1 MDKCSVC
8 IASIEQNERN
18 GTFMELI
25 NENRLWQLIE
35 RFKTAADLI
44 EDYEDYL
51 ECQRLI
57 SDFDRAQALCHFQ
70 KMIHRYESQI
80 NQLGLFEGNIQVI
93 HGVSSDDKDDC
104 YIMSRLSF
112 VGQRIPIYVSI
123 REGEKELLK
132 ELEKRISRYGFNAFN

>member
-1 MDKCSVC
+1 MQHTNKSHL
-8 IASIEQNERN
+8 I
-18 GTFMELI
+18 ELI
-25 NENRLWQLIE
+25 D

-44 EDYEDYL
+44 EDYEYYL

-57 SDFDRAQALCHFQ
+57 SDFDRTQALCHFQ
-70 KMIHRYESQI
+70 KIIHKYESQI
-80 NQLGLFEGNIQVI
+80 NQLGLFEANIQVI
-93 HGVSSDDKDDC
+93 HGVSFDDKDDC